1 MKIILDDGW
10 VGWKEEEEEVFVCDV
25 VERRRMSNKEANWM
39 TYTPTPKKKNFFFFL
54 PSFLPFYSE
63 SERENVCKRG
73 ACTILKKIGA
83 NFKFHISFFSSFS

>member
-39 TYTPTPKKKNFFFFL
+39 TYTPTPKKKNFFFFFSYFL

-73 ACTILKKIGA
+73 RVQYSKK
-83 NFKFHISFFSSFS
+83 

>member
-39 TYTPTPKKKNFFFFL
+39 TYTPTPKKKNFFHNL
-54 PSFLPFYSE
+54 KIVIITNNKHYWISTKYS
-63 SERENVCKRG
+63 NG
-73 ACTILKKIGA
+73 WQY
-83 NFKFHISFFSSFS
+83 

>member
-39 TYTPTPKKKNFFFFL
+39 TYTPTPKKKNF
-54 PSFLPFYSE
+54 
-63 SERENVCKRG
+63 
-73 ACTILKKIGA
+73 
-83 NFKFHISFFSSFS
+83 

>member
-39 TYTPTPKKKNFFFFL
+39 TYTPTPKKKNFFFFSSFL

-73 ACTILKKIGA
+73 RVQYSKK
-83 NFKFHISFFSSFS
+83 